1 MSGGGLIR
9 LLAQRLAGGAAK
21 EAETPV
27 LREVLARRLGRAS
40 DGSIL
45 PVREPE
51 PFSNSLRGSNNDLMD
66 AAGMSPSRPLP
77 DAGSVQGGNATL
89 YRGSNTG
96 GRRGRWMTPDRQAA
110 GDYGQVSSASQD
122 VRGALEISDFGDL
135 EVALGDKA
143 AVLRRMDADNA
154 DVWDALEEPSVQAA
168 LRENGHRVVRL
179 SDDVSPTGRR
189 HESYLFLDESRAETG
204 PTTARD
210 GSGGG
215 QGGQRVWHV
224 TPHEFTPE
232 EGYPV
237 GRFRTDLPGTGES
250 NGGGVGALAYGPGG
264 YVTSSPKV
272 RDGFYEQFMRS
283 HGRANIYEAEIP
295 PDGYVDW
302 DEPFGK
308 QPRNIQEALRENYG
322 GDRIDPSAQARVIGT
337 EEANKLRAR
346 GIPGVQYRGG
356 LRDGDHRNF
365 AVFNGDDIR
374 LLRRVD
380 PSEIGIGQN
389 PARPLPDGGPL
400 QRALRDRMQRE

>member
-215 QGGQRVWHV
+215 QEGNALSVRQSNSRQTGYHGSRVDGLTELRPGERGPMGPATYISPNSGVAGRYGATVYDVDVPDGVFHGMGAMGDNNVRPFERW
-224 TPHEFTPE
+224 TEQIERLASANPE
-232 EGYPV
+232 RATEIKAIAERLGPQDGYPF
-237 GRFRTDLPGTGES
+237 FRS
-250 NGGGVGALAYGPGG
+250 LAQIFG
-264 YVTSSPKV
+264 S
-272 RDGFYEQFMRS
+272 D
-283 HGRANIYEAEIP
+283 EA
-295 PDGYVDW
+295 
-302 DEPFGK
+302 
-308 QPRNIQEALRENYG
+308 
-322 GDRIDPSAQARVIGT
+322 AQA
-337 EEANKLRAR
+337 ALQRAGFT
-346 GIPGVQYRGG
+346 GISGHI
-356 LRDGDHRNF
+356 DGPEIAMFGN
-365 AVFNGDDIR
+365 VPV
-374 LLRRVD
+374 RR
-380 PSEIGIGQN
+380 
-389 PARPLPDGGPL
+389 LPDGGPL